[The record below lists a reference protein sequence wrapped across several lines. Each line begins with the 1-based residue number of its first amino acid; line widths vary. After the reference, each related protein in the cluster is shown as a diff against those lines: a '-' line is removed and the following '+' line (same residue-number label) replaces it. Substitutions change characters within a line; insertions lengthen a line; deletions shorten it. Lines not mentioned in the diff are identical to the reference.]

1 MRSRSFN
8 QFSACLMLFSVG
20 ILAVG
25 CQTTRRPM
33 AMKSADSSS
42 MIVQVSDDK
51 RSLMWSGQNT
61 AKDKATRDSGFVTK
75 SSDNSIASL
84 QMHAELALV
93 GHLPKA
99 ASENARSILRADFKN
114 VRALK
119 TLIKAALLEKNHF
132 EAQTFSETALILA
145 PQDAEIYSL
154 QGLVQLQ
161 LNRPLY
167 ARALWKK
174 SLSLD
179 PLHIPTLMNLGVLMF
194 QHGHSATA
202 GAHFDKVLAVVPQH
216 LDAQVGRAL
225 VLSAQGNADSAV
237 ALLDSI
243 LKKTGENALVL
254 ENLALIARDRLKDYP
269 RANAYVERS
278 LALGKSDRRVF
289 ETAVG
294 MKQELRRLMS
304 AQSKPLNDESL
315 RELAAS
321 VTEQSGSVTDAAA
334 RDASQSAS
342 SELSAMEESLK

>member
-1 MRSRSFN
+1 MCLILV
-8 QFSACLMLFSVG
+8 SASTLSV
-20 ILAVG
+20 A

-33 AMKSADSSS
+33 AIKSADSSS
-42 MIVQVSDDK
+42 MTVQVSDDK
-51 RSLMWSGQNT
+51 RSLLWSGQSS
-61 AKDKATRDSGFVTK
+61 AKDVSLKAARAQQKGSE
-75 SSDNSIASL
+75 NSIASL

-93 GHLPKA
+93 GNLPKA

-119 TLIKAALLEKNHF
+119 TLIKAALLEKNYF
-132 EAQTFSETALILA
+132 EAQTLSETAVQLA

-167 ARALWKK
+167 ARALWKEA
-174 SLSLD
+174 LAID
-179 PLHIPTLMNLGVLMF
+179 PLHIPTLMNMGVMMF
-194 QHGHSATA
+194 QNGHTAIA

-216 LDAQVGRAL
+216 LDAQVGKAL
-225 VLSAQGNADSAV
+225 VLSAQGNAESAV
-237 ALLDSI
+237 MQLEGI
-243 LKKTGENALVL
+243 LKKTGENALLL
-254 ENLALIARDRLKDYP
+254 ENLALISRDRLKDYP
-269 RANAYVERS
+269 KANAYVERT

-304 AQSKPLNDESL
+304 SQNKPLNDESL

-321 VTEQSGSVTDAAA
+321 GTEQAVSRGESTVRDNSVPSSTD
-334 RDASQSAS
+334 
-342 SELSAMEESLK
+342 LSAMEESLK

>member
-1 MRSRSFN
+1 
-8 QFSACLMLFSVG
+8 
-20 ILAVG
+20 
-25 CQTTRRPM
+25 M
-33 AMKSADSSS
+33 AIKSADSSS

-51 RSLMWSGQNT
+51 RSLMWSGQSG
-61 AKDKATRDSGFVTK
+61 AKDKSLKDPRVPARGT
-75 SSDNSIASL
+75 DNSIASL

-93 GHLPKA
+93 GNSPKA

-119 TLIKAALLEKNHF
+119 TLIKAALLERNHF
-132 EAQTFSETALILA
+132 EAQTLSESALVLA

-167 ARALWKK
+167 AKALWKK
-174 SLSLD
+174 SLAID
-179 PLHIPTLMNLGVLMF
+179 PLHIPTLMNMGVLMF
-194 QHGHSATA
+194 QHGHMASA
-202 GAHFDKVLAVVPQH
+202 GAHFEKVLAVVPQH
-216 LDAQVGRAL
+216 LDAQVGKAL

-237 ALLDSI
+237 VLLESI
-243 LKKTGENALVL
+243 LKKTGENALIL
-254 ENLALIARDRLKDYP
+254 ENLALISRDRLKDYP
-269 RANAYVERS
+269 RANAYVERT

-304 AQSKPLNDESL
+304 SPSKPLNDESL

-321 VTEQSGSVTDAAA
+321 DSDQASMGNAATARDAAA
-334 RDASQSAS
+334 S
-342 SELSAMEESLK
+342 SSDLSAMEDSLK